1 MARGKRT
8 SLAALAG
15 DVGDNSP
22 VEEPDAG
29 PARSAPL
36 AQLTANPR
44 NPREG
49 LGDLAD
55 LASIADMQLQPAVVV
70 TAGAYRALYP
80 DDHISTRYVV
90 INGCRRLAAAH
101 KYGLSNLDIV
111 VNDALARDRITLI
124 SAAITENVDRQDFD
138 VIEEARAVEALVLE
152 CGRADLAGERLH
164 RTEGWV
170 SQRRA
175 LLKLAPELQTAL
187 RRGELAI
194 REARSLARVPL
205 EQQVAR
211 WRPEEARRPWF
222 ASRSC
227 VFLSQAEWR
236 GPVSRGKTRPIDR
249 FAVPRN
255 LHSNERIYGL
265 RLRVLTACA
274 RNYCGQIAHSSTKRS
289 GGIGD
294 KGKAMPFKEV
304 AGSNGIASKPARS
317 NHRRQCVR
325 INRNHCWSSCCIC
338 AESRRHGCCRLC
350 CIAIEVKAA
359 GAGNRACGEGNPG
372 IVPRLSVV
380 VLETAMPVSNPDALV
395 T

>member
-1 MARGKRT
+1 MAPRGKRT
-8 SLAALAG
+8 NLAALVG

-22 VEEPDAG
+22 VEEPAAG

-36 AQLTANPR
+36 SQLTANPR

-70 TAGAYRALYP
+70 TAAAYLALYP
-80 DDHISTRYVV
+80 DDKITTRYVV

-101 KYGLSNLDIV
+101 KYGLANLDIV

-152 CGRADLAGERLH
+152 CGRADLAGTRLH

-211 WRPEEARRPWF
+211 WRATLDKDSAPNDTASETPKPAP
-222 ASRSC
+222 SRS
-227 VFLSQAEWR
+227 
-236 GPVSRGKTRPIDR
+236 
-249 FAVPRN
+249 
-255 LHSNERIYGL
+255 
-265 RLRVLTACA
+265 RVLTVALA
-274 RNYCGQIAHSSTKRS
+274 KFDSEPHLLVDALRTTLGHH
-289 GGIGD
+289 GIRRL
-294 KGKAMPFKEV
+294 AV
-304 AGSNGIASKPARS
+304 ALQP
-317 NHRRQCVR
+317 
-325 INRNHCWSSCCIC
+325 
-338 AESRRHGCCRLC
+338 EL
-350 CIAIEVKAA
+350 A
-359 GAGNRACGEGNPG
+359 GAEAAATG
-372 IVPRLSVV
+372 
-380 VLETAMPVSNPDALV
+380 
-395 T
+395 